1 LKQKKHSSKSKQT
14 DNKQAIMA
22 SIQTISNENYQRTLK
37 SKVGS
42 LMFPDELHNSTH
54 YVDLKKLK
62 KTLGDRI
69 PAGKKIVGVL
79 VHTDA
84 SPLFKNILNKEVSYK
99 TPLCAAPD
107 QEGAYKKLMF
117 GQIEAFVCDHPVGD
131 VIVVYN

>member
-1 LKQKKHSSKSKQT
+1 MIVIIISRT
-14 DNKQAIMA
+14 NNKQAIMA
-22 SIQTISNENYQRTLK
+22 SIQTISNENYERTLK

-42 LMFPDELHNSTH
+42 LMFPDELHNSTS

-69 PAGKKIVGVL
+69 PAGKKIVGVM
-79 VHTDA
+79 VHTTE

-99 TPLCAAPD
+99 SPLAAMPE
-107 QEGAYKKLMF
+107 QEGAYLTTKY
-117 GQIEAFVCDHPVGD
+117 GIELYLCDHPVGD

>member
-1 LKQKKHSSKSKQT
+1 
-14 DNKQAIMA
+14 MA
-22 SIQTISNENYQRTLK
+22 TISIISNTEYK
-37 SKVGS
+37 ASHKDKVGS

-84 SPLFKNILNKEVSYK
+84 SPLFKNVLNKEVSYK
-99 TPLCAAPD
+99 TPLCAAPN